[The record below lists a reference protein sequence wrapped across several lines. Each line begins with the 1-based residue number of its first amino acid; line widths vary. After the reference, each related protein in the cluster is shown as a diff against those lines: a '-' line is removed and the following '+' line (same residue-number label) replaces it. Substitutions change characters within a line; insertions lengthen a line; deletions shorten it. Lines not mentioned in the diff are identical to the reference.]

1 VKIPQQSAEPVD
13 IDDDTEE
20 TFVPGREEIEA
31 RLIP

>member
-1 VKIPQQSAEPVD
+1 VD

-31 RLIP
+31 RLIPWAVIIGSVAP

>member
-20 TFVPGREEIEA
+20 TFVSGREEIEA